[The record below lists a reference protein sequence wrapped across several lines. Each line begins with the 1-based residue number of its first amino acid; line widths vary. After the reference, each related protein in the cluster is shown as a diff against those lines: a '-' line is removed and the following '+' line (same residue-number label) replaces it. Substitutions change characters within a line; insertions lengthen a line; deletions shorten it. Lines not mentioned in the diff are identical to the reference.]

1 MGVIGRCGIGGHF
14 GVDKVREEC
23 ESALNVFGEVG
34 FFQFEVFVSE
44 SVGGGWC
51 GVGCGGCGGAVG
63 GGAVFGGF
71 EEVSGGAVVEVGVV
85 MVVSCC
91 YFLCQLMI
99 TCNLVL

>member
-1 MGVIGRCGIGGHF
+1 M
-14 GVDKVREEC
+14 
-23 ESALNVFGEVG
+23 NVFGEVG
-34 FFQFEVFVSE
+34 FFQFEVFVGE

-51 GVGCGGCGGAVG
+51 GHGHSVGGGCGCGGAVR

-91 YFLCQLMI
+91 YFLCQLRNECCVMVKVVI
-99 TCNLVL
+99 VVVMWL